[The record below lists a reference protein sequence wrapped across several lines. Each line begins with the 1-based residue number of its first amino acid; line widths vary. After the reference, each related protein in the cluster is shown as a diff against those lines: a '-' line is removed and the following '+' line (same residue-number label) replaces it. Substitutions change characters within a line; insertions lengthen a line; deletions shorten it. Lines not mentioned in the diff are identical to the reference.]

1 MILDLDNVT
10 KRFRAKKADKIIVEN
25 LSFTLDEGVN
35 IGILGKNG
43 SGKSTLL
50 RMLAGV
56 ESPDSGRIARF
67 GSVSWPIAFS
77 GFLHGSLTGRENAR
91 FIARIYGKQPDEIE
105 TRCAEFAEIGQYF
118 DMPLKTY
125 SSGMRARV
133 AFSLSMA
140 IDFDVQLIDEVMA
153 VGDDSFQQKCKR
165 AMEDRAQK
173 STFIIV
179 AHQSKTLE
187 DWCHVGAVLNNGKLV
202 FYDTIK
208 EAIHAYKAL

>member
-10 KRFRAKKADKIIVEN
+10 KRFRAKKSDKIIVEN
-25 LSFTLDEGVN
+25 LSFSLTEGVN
-35 IGILGKNG
+35 IGVLGKNG
-43 SGKSTLL
+43 VGKSTLL

-56 ESPDSGRIARF
+56 EAPDSGTIKRY

-77 GFLHGSLTGRENAR
+77 GFLHGSLSGRENAR
-91 FIARIYGKQPDEIE
+91 FIARVYGKDPDEIE
-105 TRCAEFAEIGQYF
+105 DNCASFADIGQYF

-153 VGDDSFQQKCKR
+153 VGDDGFQQKCRR

-187 DWCHVGAVLNNGKLV
+187 EWCHVGAVLNDGKMT